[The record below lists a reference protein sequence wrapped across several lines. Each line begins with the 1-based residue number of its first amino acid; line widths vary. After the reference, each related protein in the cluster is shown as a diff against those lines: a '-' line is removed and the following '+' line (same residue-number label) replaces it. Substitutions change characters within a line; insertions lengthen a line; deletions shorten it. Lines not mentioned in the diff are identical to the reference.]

1 MTKIELAMIFHFT
14 FTFKLFAKRKP
25 HVTFL
30 VLQLQGDEGE
40 INLYIFRIDIYY
52 WCFMLLLR
60 IFK

>member
-1 MTKIELAMIFHFT
+1 MIFHFT

-30 VLQLQGDEGE
+30 VFQLQGDKGE